1 MNTKPSAC
9 PPGDAIRHALNRLV
23 CAYVDLKIPV
33 PEELAFMEPDDKR
46 GSVRPAAKG
55 GPAPGSRRFIIPTCF
70 SPLYSADTP
79 TTSMRKLGPVAW
91 HAVAQGFAE
100 IEVPELIDP
109 DKLRR
114 LHAPEYVD
122 DFLAG
127 RQPLASSQGWPWTP
141 EIRDGV
147 LAINAGQLLG
157 AELAMKHGIA
167 ANTGQGA
174 HHAEYARGG
183 AFCTFNS
190 LALVASEHPEWKCL
204 VIDVDTHEGNG
215 VGEFAARLDN
225 LWNFTIFG
233 SNFGG
238 RGHSRHVKRRVKGPV
253 ASFAPYRK
261 ALNEAFAFAEKVK
274 PDLIQYNAGVDCY
287 VEDGLDSVGL
297 TAEML
302 FERDR
307 LVFEFCK
314 QTGSACLYSLA
325 GGYLRDMDKL
335 VSLHVGTFK
344 AACAAWD

>member
-1 MNTKPSAC
+1 MNTKPVC
-9 PPGDAIRHALNRLV
+9 PPDDSIRHALNRLV

-33 PEELAFMEPDDKR
+33 PEDLVFMEPDDR
-46 GSVRPAAKG
+46 RASVRRTTKGNPATD
-55 GPAPGSRRFIIPTCF
+55 SRRFVIPTCF

-91 HAVAQGFAE
+91 QAVAQGWADV
-100 IEVPELIDP
+100 EVPDRIDP

-122 DFLAG
+122 AFLAG
-127 RQPLASSQGWPWTP
+127 RQPLASSQGWAWTP

-157 AELAMKHGIA
+157 AELAMKNGIA
-167 ANTGQGA
+167 ANIAQGA
-174 HHAEYARGG
+174 HHACYARGG
-183 AFCTFNS
+183 GFCTFNS
-190 LALVASEHPEWKCL
+190 LALVANEHPEWKCL
-204 VIDVDTHEGNG
+204 VIDVDCHEGNG

-233 SNFGG
+233 SDFGG
-238 RGHSRHVKRRVKGPV
+238 RGHSRHVKRWVKGPV

-261 ALNEAFAFAEKVK
+261 ALDEAFAFAEKVK
-274 PDLIQYNAGVDCY
+274 PDLIQFNAGMDCF
-287 VEDGLDSVGL
+287 VEDGMDSVGL

-314 QTGSACLYSLA
+314 QTGTPCLFSLA

-335 VSLHVGTFK
+335 VSLHVGTFR
-344 AACAAWD
+344 AACEAYN

>member
-1 MNTKPSAC
+1 MNTKPSVS
-9 PPGDAIRHALNRLV
+9 PPDDAIRHALNRLV

-55 GPAPGSRRFIIPTCF
+55 GPAPGSRRFTIPTCF

-114 LHAPEYVD
+114 LHAPEYVA
-122 DFLAG
+122 DFLTG
-127 RQPLASSQGWPWTP
+127 RQPLASSQGWSWTP

-167 ANTGQGA
+167 ANIAQGA
-174 HHAEYARGG
+174 HHAGYARGG
-183 AFCTFNS
+183 GFCSFNF
-190 LALVASEHPEWKCL
+190 LALTAKENPGRRVFVLDCDEHS
-204 VIDVDTHEGNG
+204 GNG
-215 VGEFAARLDN
+215 TAEFAKRLPN
-225 LWNFTIFG
+225 LFNYSVCGSKFG
-233 SNFGG
+233 TET
-238 RGHSRHVKRRVKGPV
+238 HSRSVEDYIAKPV
-253 ASFAPYRK
+253 TKNFAPYAA
-261 ALNEAFAFAEKVK
+261 ALRRGFSAAAGFN
-274 PDLIQYNAGVDCY
+274 PDIVLFQAGADAHV
-287 VEDGLDSVGL
+287 LDPLGSVGL
-297 TAEML
+297 TDEMM
-302 FERDR
+302 FERD
-307 LVFEFCK
+307 LMVFQHFK
-314 QTGSACLYSLA
+314 RAGIPVLWVLA
-325 GGYLRDMDKL
+325 GGYSSLDK
-335 VSLHVGTFK
+335 VVELHVGTFR